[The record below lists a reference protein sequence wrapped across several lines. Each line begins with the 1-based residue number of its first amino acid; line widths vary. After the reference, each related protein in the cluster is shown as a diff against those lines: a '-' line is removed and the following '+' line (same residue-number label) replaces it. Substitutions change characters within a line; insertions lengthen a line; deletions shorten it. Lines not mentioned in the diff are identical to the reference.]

1 VYQVEVETTFA
12 AAHALRNYKGGL
24 EPLHGHNFRVRVMLS
39 GTQLDPAGMVI
50 DFVDVKAALDRAT
63 QRYEHRNLN
72 EVAPFDVESPSS
84 ENLARLIYEDLRG
97 ILQTQISQGVVID
110 EVRVWET
117 NFSGA
122 AYRPK

>member
-24 EPLHGHNFRVRVMLS
+24 EPLHGHNFRVRVLLS
-39 GTQLDPAGMVI
+39 GNQLDPAGMVI

-63 QRYEHRNLN
+63 ARYEHRNLN
-72 EVAPFDVESPSS
+72 EIAPFDVESPSS

-97 ILQTQISQGVVID
+97 ILETHISQGVEID

-117 NFSGA
+117 DFSGA